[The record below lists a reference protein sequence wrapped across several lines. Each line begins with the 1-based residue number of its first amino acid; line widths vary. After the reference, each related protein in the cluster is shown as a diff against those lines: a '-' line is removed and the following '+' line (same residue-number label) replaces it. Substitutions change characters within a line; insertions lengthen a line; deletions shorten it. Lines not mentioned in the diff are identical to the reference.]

1 MWVDFLEEMGFEWH
15 FGGRIQVGVKQGQM
29 DCRQQNPLE
38 AVVWRGTWRVESQ
51 GKDQLCTRIDNTEGH
66 FTTL

>member
-15 FGGRIQVGVKQGQM
+15 FGGRIQVDVKQGRM
-29 DCRQQNPLE
+29 NCRQQNPWEQRCGEGLG
-38 AVVWRGTWRVESQ
+38 VWRAKEKTS
-51 GKDQLCTRIDNTEGH
+51 LCTRIDNTEGH